1 MIETVPVRDAATVI
15 VLRTGPTGREVLMGR
30 RGAGAAFMP
39 GKRVFPGGAME
50 AADAAVELAE
60 PLAEPCARRLADGV
74 GDELARALVVAAI
87 RELWEETGLVL
98 GRRGRWASPPPGWE
112 GFAATG
118 FRPAAGAARFVFR
131 AVTPPGRPRRFDARF
146 FLVPAEALAPGGENF
161 ARADGELADLGWLP
175 LAEARRQDL
184 PFVTELALA
193 EAARI
198 DPLVAAPP
206 PPCILNEESGTRAF
220 RLEP

>member
-1 MIETVPVRDAATVI
+1 MIGNVPVRDAATVI
-15 VLRTGPTGREVLMGR
+15 VLREGPSGREVLMGR

-39 GKRVFPGGAME
+39 GKRVFPGGAVE
-50 AADAAVELAE
+50 AADASVELAE

-98 GRRGRWASPPPGWE
+98 GKRGRWASPPPGWE
-112 GFAATG
+112 GFAGTG

-146 FLVPAEALAPGGENF
+146 FLVPAEALAPGCEGF
-161 ARADGELADLGWLP
+161 ARADGELSDLGWLP
-175 LAEARRQDL
+175 VAEARRQDL

-193 EAARI
+193 EAMRI
-198 DPLVAAPP
+198 GPLGAAPP